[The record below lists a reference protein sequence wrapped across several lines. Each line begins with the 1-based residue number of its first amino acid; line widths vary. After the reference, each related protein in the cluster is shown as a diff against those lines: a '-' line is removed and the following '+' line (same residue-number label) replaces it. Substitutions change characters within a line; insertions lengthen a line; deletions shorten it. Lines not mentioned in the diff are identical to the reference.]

1 MYFFA
6 QIGSLSCIVKVII
19 CPDKFKGSLRAT
31 EVCRAMAEGVLQV
44 YPSAEVQCFP
54 MADGGEGTCALL
66 TEWHEGKEIEVTV
79 HGPLF
84 NPVVAHYGISKD
96 GQTAFIEMAE
106 ASGLTLLS
114 PNERNPLLTSSFGT
128 GELIADALK
137 RNVRQIILGLG
148 GSATNDAGIGMASAL
163 GYAFY
168 DASGDTLK
176 ATGENLIHIHHIRT
190 ELVNPAVKDASFIA
204 LCDVTNP
211 LYGPDGAAFVYGPQK
226 GGDRSQLELLD
237 AGLRNI
243 RRVIHKHL
251 KISVDF
257 PGAGAAGGLGAGA
270 KAFLSAKMQR
280 GVMYVIT
287 SWGLPEKMR
296 DADLILTGEGKVDHQ
311 TFSGKVVS
319 EVASLASH
327 EGKTV
332 IAVCGKCDVPQD
344 ETRSRGI
351 HSVISLVDQYTSEQ
365 SAMNDA
371 SSLITQ
377 KVSAEL
383 RRLAN
388 L

>member
-1 MYFFA
+1 
-6 QIGSLSCIVKVII
+6 
-19 CPDKFKGSLRAT
+19 
-31 EVCRAMAEGVLQV
+31 MAEGVLQV

-84 NPVVAHYGISKD
+84 NPVVARYGISKD

-114 PNERNPLLTSSFGT
+114 PNERNPLVTSTFGT

-137 RNVRQIILGLG
+137 RNVKQIILGLG
-148 GSATNDAGIGMASAL
+148 GSATNDAGIGMAAAL
-163 GYAFY
+163 GYTFY
-168 DASGDTLK
+168 DAYGETLK
-176 ATGENLIHIHHIRT
+176 ATGENLIHIHHVRT
-190 ELVNPAVKDASFIA
+190 EHVNPAVKDASFIA

-226 GGDRSQLELLD
+226 GGNTSQLELLD

-243 RRVIHKHL
+243 RRVIRKYL

-270 KAFLSAKMQR
+270 KAFLSATIQR
-280 GVMYVIT
+280 GVMYVMN
-287 SWGLPEKMR
+287 SWGLPERIR
-296 DADLILTGEGKVDHQ
+296 DADLILTGEGKVDRQ

-319 EVASLASH
+319 EVASLASR

-332 IAVCGKCDVPQD
+332 IAVCGKCDISQD

-351 HSVISLVDQYTSEQ
+351 HSVISLVDHNTSEQ

-371 SSLITQ
+371 SSLISQ